1 MRKTQIAGDP
11 TRLVYLRLMNH
22 LSQKELADRI
32 GLSAASI
39 TYIER
44 GVRVF
49 NKDTFYKVCSELRVD
64 PSWLDGTLPLD
75 PIVYISAKAVDSYFE
90 AAEDNG
96 VGNRI
101 RISRLKLGWSSTELA
116 EKIGLK
122 VQCISSYE
130 TGSVFPPGK
139 VLARL
144 ANALGVSVAWLRT
157 GEDDTQAYP
166 ITKDVLKFLQ
176 ENLEARK
183 ILSELLE
190 PQTEGL

>member
-1 MRKTQIAGDP
+1 
-11 TRLVYLRLMNH
+11 MNH

>member
-1 MRKTQIAGDP
+1 MRRTQMAGDP
-11 TRLVYLRLMNH
+11 TRLVYLRIKNH
-22 LSQKELADRI
+22 LTQKELAGRI
-32 GLSAASI
+32 GLTAACI
-39 TYIER
+39 TSIER
-44 GVRVF
+44 GGRVF

-75 PIVYISAKAVDSYFE
+75 PIVYITAKEVDSYF
-90 AAEDNG
+90 ADADDNG

-116 EKIGLK
+116 EKIGMK

-144 ANALGVSVAWLRT
+144 ADALGVSVAWLRT
-157 GEDDTQAYP
+157 GEDDNQAYP
-166 ITKDVLKFLQ
+166 ITRDVLEFLQ

-183 ILSELLE
+183 MLSELLA